1 MRIVAGKHRG
11 RTLIAPKGKGLR
23 PTAGVAREGLFNIL
37 IHGRPARAGA
47 QALAGARVL
56 EAFAGTGAFAFEAL
70 SRGAQCAV
78 LLDTD
83 PMALNAAKANAEA
96 LGERD
101 KVTLI
106 KADATK
112 PPSAASAEAAGIAF
126 LDPPYGGGL
135 GARALGAL
143 AAKDW
148 LATGAL
154 CIVEVAAKEPFT
166 PPEGFEVLDER
177 RFSAARW
184 VFLRWRK

>member
-1 MRIVAGKHRG
+1 MRVVAGKHRG
-11 RTLIAPKGKGLR
+11 RILIAPDGKGLR

-47 QALAGARVL
+47 QPLAGARVL

-70 SRGAQCAV
+70 SRGAGSAV

-101 KVTLI
+101 NVTLI
-106 KADATK
+106 EADATR
-112 PPSAASAEAAGIAF
+112 PPSARASEAAAIAF
-126 LDPPYGGGL
+126 LDPPYGSGL

-143 AAKDW
+143 AATGW
-148 LATGAL
+148 FARGAL

-166 PPEGFEVLDER
+166 PPEGFESMEER
-177 RFSAARW
+177 RFGAARL
-184 VFLRWRK
+184 VFLRRRE

>member
-11 RTLIAPKGKGLR
+11 RTLIAPGGKGLR

-47 QALAGARVL
+47 HGLAGARVL

-70 SRGAQCAV
+70 SRGARSAV
-78 LLDTD
+78 LIDTD

-101 KVTLI
+101 NVILI
-106 KADATK
+106 EADATR
-112 PPSAASAEAAGIAF
+112 PPSARAGEAAGIAF
-126 LDPPYGGGL
+126 LDPPYGSGL

-143 AAKDW
+143 AAKGW
-148 LATGAL
+148 LASGAL
-154 CIVEVAAKEPFT
+154 CIVEVAAGEPFT
-166 PPEGFEVLDER
+166 PPEGFEAIEER
-177 RFSAARW
+177 RFSAARF
-184 VFLRWRK
+184 VFLRWRE

>member
-1 MRIVAGKHRG
+1 MRVVAGKHRG
-11 RTLIAPKGKGLR
+11 RPLIAPKGKGLR

-37 IHGRPARAGA
+37 VHGCPARAGA
-47 QALAGARVL
+47 QGLAGARVL

-70 SRGAQCAV
+70 SRGAGGAV

-83 PMALNAAKANAEA
+83 PKALNAAEANAEA

-106 KADATK
+106 KADATT
-112 PPSAASAEAAGIAF
+112 PPSAPSAEAASIAF
-126 LDPPYGGGL
+126 LDPPYGSGL

-143 AAKDW
+143 ATKGW
-148 LATGAL
+148 LAKGAL
-154 CIVEVAAKEPFT
+154 CVVEVAAKEPFA
-166 PPEGFEVLDER
+166 PPEGFEVVEER
-177 RFSAARW
+177 RFSAARF

>member
-11 RTLIAPKGKGLR
+11 RTLIAPGGKGLR

-47 QALAGARVL
+47 HGLVGARVL

-70 SRGAQCAV
+70 SRGAGSAV
-78 LLDTD
+78 LIDSD
-83 PMALNAAKANAEA
+83 AKALQAAEANAEA

-106 KADATK
+106 KADATR
-112 PPSAASAEAAGIAF
+112 PPNAAAGETAGIAF

-143 AAKDW
+143 AAKGW
-148 LATGAL
+148 LASGAL
-154 CIVEVAAKEPFT
+154 CIVEVAAGEPFT
-166 PPEGFEVLDER
+166 PPDGFELIEER
-177 RFSAARW
+177 RFGAARL

>member
-11 RTLIAPKGKGLR
+11 RTLIAPSGKGLR

-37 IHGRPARAGA
+37 IHGRPARTGA
-47 QALAGARVL
+47 QGLAGARVL

-70 SRGAQCAV
+70 SRGAGSAV

-83 PMALNAAKANAEA
+83 PKALNAARANAEA

-101 KVTLI
+101 NVTLI
-106 KADATK
+106 KADATR

-126 LDPPYGGGL
+126 LDPPYGSGL
-135 GARALGAL
+135 GAEALGAL
-143 AAKDW
+143 AAKGW

-154 CIVEVAAKEPFT
+154 CIVEVAAGEPFT
-166 PPEGFEVLDER
+166 PPDGFEVLEER
-177 RFSAARW
+177 RFSAARL